1 MTVSDRGIH
10 VAKTAAQRQAD
21 YRQRRPT
28 AGDNGERRI
37 NMWIST
43 GAALALD
50 RLARH
55 YGVTKREMI
64 ERLVCA
70 DDNRIVASLEL
81 ESTGWDTYFANS
93 AKTIVTP

>member
-1 MTVSDRGIH
+1 MTVSDREIH
-10 VAKTAAQRQAD
+10 MAKTAAERQAD

-50 RLARH
+50 RLARR

-81 ESTGWDTYFANS
+81 ESPDWDVYFGNPARTS
-93 AKTIVTP
+93 VTL